1 MSLPAVIC
9 CLNCGEIV
17 STNGS
22 DSAENPN
29 LVLLYEGAGC
39 WFAIPVVVSL
49 GPLTDEDIAAMAEDR
64 VKLDVLFT
72 SFDDEFAW
80 LV

>member
-1 MSLPAVIC
+1 M
-9 CLNCGEIV
+9 
-17 STNGS
+17 
-22 DSAENPN
+22 N
-29 LVLLYEGAGC
+29 LRIGAGC
-39 WFAIPVVVSL
+39 WFAIPVVVAL
-49 GPLTDEDIAAMAEDR
+49 GPLTDEGIAAMAEDR